1 MFIIFNMSILQSI
14 SNRII
19 GKLKYITISSTSI
32 VFPEKIKEIV
42 KNSIIIILKKLI
54 ISCKPTRINS
64 KRDKLL
70 PWNLQPSSRVKR
82 KYTSFSLV
90 KLKHILTNMIQ
101 WLYGK
106 WIANQNYNDYV
117 YRHLRDLASG
127 TKKIIKSNAIK
138 FIAIPHYDGL
148 AVKHLLLFAKSYPV
162 VLNHLPV
169 EKEI

>member
-1 MFIIFNMSILQSI
+1 MFFLQTVLI
-14 SNRII
+14 RNT
-19 GKLKYITISSTSI
+19 GKLKSMNISSTNI
-32 VFPEKIKEIV
+32 VFPEITKEII
-42 KNSIIIILKKLI
+42 KNSIIIIFEILKI
-54 ISCKPTRINS
+54 PCKQTRINS
-64 KRDKLL
+64 RRDRYL
-70 PWNLQPSSRVKR
+70 PWNLVPSSKAKR

-90 KLKHILTNMIQ
+90 KSRHILTNMIQ

-106 WIANQNYNDYV
+106 WTANQNNHVYV

-127 TKKIIKSNAIK
+127 TKKIIKSNAVK

-148 AVKHLLLFAKSYPV
+148 AVKHLLLFAKNYPV

>member
-1 MFIIFNMSILQSI
+1 MSFLQTVL
-14 SNRII
+14 NRIA
-19 GKLKYITISSTSI
+19 GKLKSMNISFTNI
-32 VFPEKIKEIV
+32 VFPVMTKEIF
-42 KNSIIIILKKLI
+42 KSSIIIILEKLI

-70 PWNLQPSSRVKR
+70 PWNSQPSSRVKR

-90 KLKHILTNMIQ
+90 KSRHILTNMIQ

-106 WIANQNYNDYV
+106 WTANQNNHVYV

-127 TKKIIKSNAIK
+127 TKKIIKSNAVK

-162 VLNHLPV
+162 VLIHLPV
-169 EKEI
+169 EKEIWKLTR